1 MGIRLVISLTA
12 EAAILCFGCEA
23 GSQPYVA
30 GLKGNLS
37 RAGMPVWRSAM
48 AKESAKQ
55 TNSVASRV
63 QETTKSASAP
73 AAQPRS
79 AVRTMVTGTCEDCRA
94 TNAFQAWHSID
105 MTPSFNWLVSFDDWN
120 IVPTGKRAVIE
131 LVTAQIIVPEGEWA
145 RLRMLY
151 VAWERPLEPR
161 FVPHVPGECRR

>member
-1 MGIRLVISLTA
+1 
-12 EAAILCFGCEA
+12 
-23 GSQPYVA
+23 
-30 GLKGNLS
+30 
-37 RAGMPVWRSAM
+37 M
-48 AKESAKQ
+48 AKESAKP

-131 LVTAQIIVPEGEWA
+131 LVTAQIIVPDGEWA
-145 RLRMLY
+145 RLRMYTSLGSVPSNLDLFLTFQGNVGGNAIYDATHSIRAYTDHDISFDINRDNATTSGSAMICISGY
-151 VAWERPLEPR
+151 V
-161 FVPHVPGECRR
+161 VG